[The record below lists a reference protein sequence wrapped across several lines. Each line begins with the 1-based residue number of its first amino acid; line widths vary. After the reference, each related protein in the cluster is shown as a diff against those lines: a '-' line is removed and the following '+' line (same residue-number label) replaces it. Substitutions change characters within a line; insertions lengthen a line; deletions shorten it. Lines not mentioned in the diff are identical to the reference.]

1 MNRKKIVLIE
11 DNADNRLLT
20 QAILE
25 PEFQVECFEDGMTAL
40 DKIEISAPDLI
51 LLDISLPGMD
61 GIEVLKNIRNI
72 QSLKNTPVIALTAHA
87 LPGDKENFLR
97 QGFNDY
103 ITKPIIDDNI
113 LFETI
118 NKWILPG
125 E

>member
-25 PEFQVECFEDGMTAL
+25 PEFQVECFEDGITAL

-61 GIEVLKNIRNI
+61 GIEVLKHIRNI
-72 QSLKNTPVIALTAHA
+72 AGLINTPIIALTAHA

-103 ITKPIIDDNI
+103 ITKPIIDDII
-113 LFETI
+113 LFKTI
-118 NKWILPG
+118 NKWILQS

>member
-1 MNRKKIVLIE
+1 MNQKKIVLIE

-25 PEFQVECFEDGMTAL
+25 SEFQVECFEDGMTAL
-40 DKIEISAPDLI
+40 DKIEGSKPDLI

-61 GIEVLKNIRNI
+61 GIEVLKHIRNM
-72 QSLKNTPVIALTAHA
+72 QSLKNIPIIALTAHA

-97 QGFNDY
+97 HGFNDY
-103 ITKPIIDDNI
+103 ITKPIIDDII

-118 NKWILPG
+118 NKWIPQG